1 MQFNRVRLEVEREEL
16 EIRTGSAD
24 VKRKLAM
31 LIREGDL
38 VLEDRREL
46 EPHEEVEVL
55 AGYEEPE
62 EGVPTERLKVLRVKR
77 VEFVG

>member
-16 EIRTGSAD
+16 EIRIGSAN

-38 VLEDRREL
+38 VLEERREL

-55 AGYEEPE
+55 VGYVEPE

>member
-1 MQFNRVRLEVEREEL
+1 MQFNRVRLEVERKEL
-16 EIRTGSAD
+16 EIRVGSAD

-38 VLEDRREL
+38 VLEERREL
-46 EPHEEVEVL
+46 EPHEEIEVL
-55 AGYEEPE
+55 VGYEEPE